1 MNFVTKAFPHDLP
14 SKVNYASD
22 KIEMSI
28 GDESTSL
35 TFAEIAARADF
46 WDFTLYAVRFNPVVD
61 PGRVMLPGVAN
72 VFAHSQ
78 VGKRSLSEV
87 ARDLNTSL
95 LIQVFVPHRNVK
107 SFDECHVLFTAA
119 HEVDSNVTLT
129 EIEPNSGAWRKQF
142 TSLKL
147 TGPAT
152 VAPDGVATIDV
163 QLTDKDGAP
172 LALPVSLELK
182 ASAGYLNKRRLQLDD
197 KGQGSVQV
205 RADLLSAG
213 DSITV
218 KAGYRY
224 YSGVG
229 AVTVGVQ

>member
-14 SKVNYASD
+14 SQINYASD

-28 GDESTSL
+28 GPDSTSL
-35 TFAEIAARADF
+35 TFAELAARADW

-61 PGRVMLPGVAN
+61 PGRVMLPGVTN
-72 VFAHSQ
+72 VFAHTA

-119 HEVDSNVTLT
+119 QEVESNVTLT
-129 EIEPNSGAWRKQF
+129 TIEPNAGAGRKQF

-147 TGPAT
+147 ASPDT
-152 VAPDGVATIDV
+152 VAPGEVATIDV
-163 QLTDKDGAP
+163 QLTDSQGMP
-172 LALPVSLELK
+172 LAIPVSIELE

-197 KGQGSVQV
+197 KGQGAVQV

-213 DSITV
+213 DSIKV